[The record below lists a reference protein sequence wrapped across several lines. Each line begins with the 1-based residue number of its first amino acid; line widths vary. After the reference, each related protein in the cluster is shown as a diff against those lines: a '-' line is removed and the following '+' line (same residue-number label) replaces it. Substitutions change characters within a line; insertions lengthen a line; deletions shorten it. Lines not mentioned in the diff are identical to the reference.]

1 MDDLAKLRKSY
12 ERAELSESD
21 SHADPMQQF
30 ALWLQQAIDAKS
42 WLATPMRRCNFIGW
56 NWSAWYAL
64 KAWLK
69 KSVPLKAMNITKPGH
84 SIRALALG
92 HRPSRK

>member
-30 ALWLQQAIDAKS
+30 ALWLLAPPCVLCGLRVQNAKEIVRYCDIPQTEAADIS
-42 WLATPMRRCNFIGW
+42 Q
-56 NWSAWYAL
+56 
-64 KAWLK
+64 
-69 KSVPLKAMNITKPGH
+69 
-84 SIRALALG
+84 
-92 HRPSRK
+92 